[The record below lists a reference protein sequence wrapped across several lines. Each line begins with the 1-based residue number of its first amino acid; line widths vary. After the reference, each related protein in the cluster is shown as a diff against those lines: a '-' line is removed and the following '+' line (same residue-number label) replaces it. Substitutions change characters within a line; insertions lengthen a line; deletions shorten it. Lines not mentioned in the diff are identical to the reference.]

1 MFLVKLRERTMATL
15 RDDRNDGDRTKFWQ
29 VPDLGDLEVLHA
41 TYRRHAFEW
50 HAHEGYATGI
60 IDLGAGSFWYRGA
73 NRAVPAGSMTALDA
87 GEAHTGRVVSGEGW
101 SYRILYPS
109 KALLENIAEEAF
121 GSRGSVRFPEPVFHD
136 RPLAASMDLLHR
148 SLDEPASA
156 LERESL
162 LLSTY
167 ASLLA
172 RHAQQHRT
180 PERPASGEPRA
191 VSRAR
196 EYLEECFAEDVSLG
210 KLAEVVGL
218 SRYHLIRTF
227 RENVGL
233 PPHAYLTQV
242 RLRRARKLL
251 AAGEPI
257 AAVAQGVGFADQ
269 SHLTRRFKGAFG
281 ITPGQFLRRF
291 AVPAS

>member
-1 MFLVKLRERTMATL
+1 MATL
-15 RDDRNDGDRTKFWQ
+15 RDDRDGDGDRTRFWQ
-29 VPDLGDLEVLHA
+29 VSDLGDLEVLHA
-41 TYRRHAFEW
+41 TYRRHAFER

-60 IDLGAGSFWYRGA
+60 IDRGAGSFWYRGA
-73 NRAVPAGSMTALDA
+73 NRAVPAGSLTALDA
-87 GEAHTGRVVSGEGW
+87 EEAHTGQVLSREGW
-101 SYRILYPS
+101 GYRILYPS

-121 GSRGSVRFPEPVFHD
+121 GSRGEVHFPEPVFRDGPLSALMD
-136 RPLAASMDLLHR
+136 RLHR
-148 SLDEPASA
+148 SLDEPSST

-172 RHAQQHRT
+172 RHAEQRRT
-180 PERPASGEPRA
+180 PERPAGGEPRA

-196 EYLEECFAEDVSLG
+196 EYLEECFAGDVSLRG
-210 KLAEVVGL
+210 LAHTVGL
-218 SRYHLIRTF
+218 SRYHLVRVF
-227 RENVGL
+227 REAVGL

-242 RLRRARKLL
+242 RLRQARKLL

-257 AAVAQGVGFADQ
+257 GAVALEVGFVDQ

-281 ITPGQFLRRF
+281 VTPGQFARRF
-291 AVPAS
+291 AAPKP

>member
-1 MFLVKLRERTMATL
+1 MATL
-15 RDDRNDGDRTKFWQ
+15 RDDRNGGGDRTRFWQ
-29 VPDLGDLEVLHA
+29 VPNLGDLEVLHA
-41 TYRRHAFEW
+41 TYRRHAFER

-60 IDLGAGSFWYRGA
+60 IGRGAGSFRYRGA
-73 NRAVPAGSMTALDA
+73 TWAVPAGSLTALDA
-87 GEAHTGRVVSGEGW
+87 GEAHTGRVISEEGW
-101 SYRILYPS
+101 GYRILYPS

-121 GSRGSVRFPEPVFHD
+121 GWRSGLRFPEPVFRD
-136 RPLAASMDLLHR
+136 APLAASMDRLHR
-148 SLDEPASA
+148 SLDEPAPA

-162 LLSTY
+162 LLSAY
-167 ASLLA
+167 AGLLA
-172 RHAQQHRT
+172 RHAERRPT
-180 PERPASGEPRA
+180 PERPAGGEPRA

-196 EYLEECFAEDVSLG
+196 EYLEECFAADVSLRE
-210 KLAEVVGL
+210 LAGVVGL
-218 SRYHLIRTF
+218 SRYHLIRVF

-242 RLRRARKLL
+242 RLRRARELL

-281 ITPGQFLRRF
+281 ITPGQFVRRF
-291 AVPAS
+291 ADPAS